1 MSSDDHNMHECRENF
16 LRLVLK
22 DPPLMKSKSSQ
33 SYFESYIKNKN
44 KLDFY
49 LTNREKLIFLIGPSG
64 CGKSHFIENY
74 KKSQNKEYYFKTKN
88 FIGISRLN
96 EAYLHLSGYLKSL
109 IIIFSLIFFIFIV
122 SNIIEYYDFEF
133 ISLSIL
139 LFYIFAVN
147 KFNITYACSE
157 YISFFSKRMALKG
170 LPIMSLA
177 YQILEKRNISYLN
190 KHKVM
195 IIEDLDCSSLKEND
209 KWALLSNL
217 WNLKTTYI
225 VLLNYMNLDCS
236 LDSMRF
242 HLLQKCEKLEGKMIE
257 FNPSW
262 QLNEMIMIEYLRS
275 LFLLND
281 EFKTPFYRPAW
292 LEYFTPRE
300 LICTIDKFKY
310 DFAQYKFK
318 KYGETGDVFFNCI
331 LIRTFLLAYMDKQ
344 CLLNI
349 DDTLKIYFVGKED
362 SATPQIIKIFYQS
375 IETFLSN
382 DVFNREQEETSL
394 AIRKQIFL
402 ESEEQLLKFFDEN
415 LNNWNKNDENASE
428 KTDR

>member
-1 MSSDDHNMHECRENF
+1 MSSDDLNMHECRKNF
-16 LRLVLK
+16 FRLVLN
-22 DPPLMKSKSSQ
+22 DPPLMKSNQIYIDSNIKS
-33 SYFESYIKNKN
+33 KNM
-44 KLDFY
+44 LELY
-49 LTNREKLIFLIGPSG
+49 LSNREKLIFLIGPSG

-74 KKSQNKEYYFKTKN
+74 KNRDNKEYYFKTKN

-96 EAYLHLSGYLKSL
+96 EAYLHLSGYLKGS
-109 IIIFSLIFFIFIV
+109 IIFFSLIFFIFII

-157 YISFFSKRMALKG
+157 YMSYFSKVMALKG
-170 LPIMSLA
+170 LPILNLS

-190 KHKVM
+190 KHRVI
-195 IIEDLDCSSLKEND
+195 IIEDLDCSTLREND
-209 KWALLSNL
+209 KWAFLSNL
-217 WNLKTTYI
+217 WNLKTSYI

-242 HLLQKCEKLEGKMIE
+242 NLLKKCEKLEGKIIE
-257 FNPSW
+257 FHLSW
-262 QLNEMIMIEYLRS
+262 HLNEKIMSEYLTS

-281 EFKTPFYRPAW
+281 DFKNPFYQPVW
-292 LEYFTPRE
+292 LENFTPRE
-300 LICTIDKFKY
+300 LICTIERFKY
-310 DFAQYKFK
+310 DFDQYKFK
-318 KYGETGDVFFNCI
+318 KYGETGAVFFNCV
-331 LIRTFLLAYMDKQ
+331 LIRTFLYSYMDKH

-349 DDTLKIYFVGKED
+349 DDKLKLYFITKED
-362 SATPQIIKIFYQS
+362 ATTPKIIKIFYQS
-375 IETFLSN
+375 IETFLFN
-382 DVFNREQEETSL
+382 DVFNSEQEETSL

-402 ESEEQLLKFFDEN
+402 ESEEQMLKFFDEN

-428 KTDR
+428 KTD